1 MVKQYNTMH
10 EHNYF
15 RDNKKK
21 NCRWDDKKVNH
32 TVKITNDHDDCNF
45 TLDCYI
51 EISSSDEEE
60 DIKHMP
66 LSRLLKI
73 EVEKDLLKECKN
85 KKSLEDQLYDELINE
100 NNQDNMLNISNKSN
114 NIISENHPINNGEQ
128 SKTAQIVP
136 LTNDS
141 TIIKNQ
147 NITNVNKKARTD
159 HYNINYQGVNFSLDT
174 INPIVKKDNVN
185 VTKTSAN
192 IVCPPLNWIHLI
204 YLAIKNSATE
214 NVSCLDIQNFA
225 RYWFPFYR
233 NNSYIGY
240 IYIILSHIIDDF
252 HEKYFYCNSFP
263 INMNQHDTWTINS
276 IYINTLE
283 KSLIEFVENNED
295 KIKSAMTNP
304 DNLSTIVN
312 GYGVFYLGFSQNL

>member
-21 NCRWDDKKVNH
+21 NCRWADKKVNH
-32 TVKITNDHDDCNF
+32 TVKITNDDCNS

-51 EISSSDEEE
+51 KISSSDEEE
-60 DIKHMP
+60 DINHMP

-85 KKSLEDQLYDELINE
+85 KKSLEDQLYDKLIKE
-100 NNQDNMLNISNKSN
+100 NNQDMLNISNNSN

-147 NITNVNKKARTD
+147 NITNVNKKARID
-159 HYNINYQGVNFSLDT
+159 HYNSNYQGVNFSLDT
-174 INPIVKKDNVN
+174 INPKVKKENVN

-192 IVCPPLNWIHLI
+192 IGGESQGKDLKTEFVWHEEELNQTEQ
-204 YLAIKNSATE
+204 IKNEYDESDSTIDWYRDLYSSDDDE
-214 NVSCLDIQNFA
+214 EEDIKHNM
-225 RYWFPFYR
+225 P
-233 NNSYIGY
+233 
-240 IYIILSHIIDDF
+240 LSQLLKI
-252 HEKYFYCNSFP
+252 E
-263 INMNQHDTWTINS
+263 
-276 IYINTLE
+276 LE
-283 KSLIEFVENNED
+283 KDLFKE
-295 KIKSAMTNP
+295 
-304 DNLSTIVN
+304 LR
-312 GYGVFYLGFSQNL
+312 FS